1 MIEPT
6 RLWRIPGTSTA
17 PSPHTAGDSP
27 STTAIDLDPTI
38 GTIWFGRID
47 GVLLSA
53 AGAGPVSP
61 GPSPITAIAA
71 RSSGLAVGTH
81 SGQVFA
87 LPVDTTGHPGN
98 PVRVDHHRGPISG
111 LCWSGTDSTALIS
124 AGWDGHI
131 RAHRRGSG
139 SHVVHAGNTSVT
151 AITPTSDGV
160 AAALLDGAV
169 LVTSAGGTFTELARL
184 DAVPTA
190 ITTGPG
196 GQLIVST
203 ARHTI
208 ARITPTGTVIT
219 SSTRLQGMPL
229 ALATDHARDML
240 AIAAVDG
247 TISQWSLN
255 DLMPGTVLSLAG
267 APIPTLALG
276 HGDTLYYGSR
286 GGGITAAAISSAL
299 SHGEVPT
306 PGGQIWSLRLSLPAG
321 LVASAGTDSRI
332 CLRDLS
338 TGRLRR
344 TLTGHDGWINSV
356 AFTTDGQLLAT
367 GSADTTVRLWNP
379 HSGQHLRTLTG
390 HDGWI
395 NSVAFTTD
403 GQLLATGSADTTVRL
418 WNPHSGQHLRTL
430 TGHSCPVT
438 SVAAAHTKILTTGH
452 DTNVITW
459 NTDGERLMTGHHRRH
474 VWMAA
479 IRPDGRLSATIG
491 ADNAVRIWDPLAPQ
505 QTTAFHLPDV
515 GTACDLATLDH
526 QRVLLGTA
534 SRDGGIELRL
544 LISKAT
550 AS

>member
-1 MIEPT
+1 M
-6 RLWRIPGTSTA
+6 
-17 PSPHTAGDSP
+17 
-27 STTAIDLDPTI
+27 
-38 GTIWFGRID
+38 
-47 GVLLSA
+47 
-53 AGAGPVSP
+53 
-61 GPSPITAIAA
+61 
-71 RSSGLAVGTH
+71 
-81 SGQVFA
+81 
-87 LPVDTTGHPGN
+87 
-98 PVRVDHHRGPISG
+98 DHHRGPISG

-390 HDGWI
+390 H
-395 NSVAFTTD
+395 
-403 GQLLATGSADTTVRL
+403 
-418 WNPHSGQHLRTL
+418 
-430 TGHSCPVT
+430 SCPVT